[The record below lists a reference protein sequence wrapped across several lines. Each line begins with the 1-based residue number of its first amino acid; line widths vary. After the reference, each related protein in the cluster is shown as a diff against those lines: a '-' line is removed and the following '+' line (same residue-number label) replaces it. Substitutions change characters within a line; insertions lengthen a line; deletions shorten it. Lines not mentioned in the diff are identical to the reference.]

1 MQTKSTGP
9 LGGMFGSPLAAGN
22 LFLGTFKLTVPA
34 IKSTLFG
41 IPYNFKTAPK
51 AIKGYFKYKAGQNFV
66 VNSKTGTNLTKDTG
80 MPMLFCLKSRIKQLP
95 EWGSLLKIR
104 EW

>member
-1 MQTKSTGP
+1 MLERSEDANEKHRTTGRNVW
-9 LGGMFGSPLAAGN
+9 LATGSRN

-51 AIKGYFKYKAGQNFV
+51 AIKGYFKYKAGDNFV
-66 VNSKTGTNLTKDTG
+66 VNSKTGTKLTKDTWDAYAI
-80 MPMLFCLKSRIKQLP
+80 LFEKSRIKTTT
-95 EWGSLLKIR
+95 
-104 EW
+104 